1 MLVIIL
7 DFSSQRKKEN
17 KLYYDIRHH
26 EMEMDDF
33 ELEDKEEHLE
43 QKIDAVD
50 YQLRNPA

>member
-1 MLVIIL
+1 MLKARHL
-7 DFSSQRKKEN
+7 LEFKFGWKKN
-17 KLYYDIRHH
+17 

-33 ELEDKEEHLE
+33 ELEDKEEHLK